1 MACDWVFFVMWL
13 LVLVVVLQ
21 LVGLALTLLDRG
33 TPLPPHVRE
42 LFDQLESDEVER
54 LINFGQYP
62 SIFPK
67 NANQSAPAS
76 QPANR
81 SGQSRRSR
89 RKLQAP

>member
-21 LVGLALTLLDRG
+21 LCALVLTLLDRG
-33 TPLPPHVRE
+33 TPLPPHVAE
-42 LFDQLESDEVER
+42 LFNQLESDEVER

-62 SIFPK
+62 STFPK

-76 QPANR
+76 PPASR
-81 SGQSRRSR
+81 SGQPRRSR